1 MGVDGR
7 GTSPDFR
14 KRYKMKDKRAEQG
27 LPCSHCSGRNVSDM
41 KAKFHGQFEALQ
53 TVQGGSNFDLDF
65 KSEEL
70 ITHIK
75 GLGFILWTE
84 GNNDGFQAKEWYG
97 QI

>member
-1 MGVDGR
+1 MGAVGR
-7 GTSPDFR
+7 GTSPEFR

-27 LPCSHCSGRNVSDM
+27 SPFSHCSGRNVSDM
-41 KAKFHGQFEALQ
+41 KAKFYGVFEALQ
-53 TVQGGSNFDLDF
+53 TVQSGSDFDLDI

-84 GNNDGFQAKEWYG
+84 GKQ
-97 QI
+97 